1 MDKIRKLKDEATLFL
16 LAYELGDGK
25 DLNLLR
31 HSVDSL
37 KQAEKLEENLH
48 DAEREN

>member
-1 MDKIRKLKDEATLFL
+1 MDKIQRLKDDATLFL

-25 DLNLLR
+25 DLNLVR

-37 KQAEKLEENLH
+37 RQAEKLEESLR